1 MPDRPTP
8 QSSPGSHAGRDWT
21 APLRSRL
28 ARLRLDP
35 VREADIVEEL
45 SQHLDE
51 RYRELRASGTPEDEA
66 RRLAL
71 ADLHEHDLLG
81 EQMQPLRQAHVS
93 PPLSSGAPA
102 THLLSDLWH
111 DLRYGARM
119 LRKYPGFTAAV
130 VATLALGIGA
140 NTALFSLVNA
150 TLLQRLPVA
159 DTASLVYAYRG
170 GVGGAF
176 SYPLYAYLRDTSH
189 SFTGLAA
196 WGGIAASLNA
206 DGKTDLVSGAIVTGN
221 FFDVLGITAERGRLL
236 AVSDDVT
243 PGGHPVAVIGHD
255 LWITRFGGRSDIIG
269 QPMLLNGGVFTIVG
283 VAPRGFSG
291 PQLGIVRHLYVPMMM
306 QALMRPP
313 RAGYSGEQNPD
324 LLKNAG
330 NSWLFGLG
338 RLRRGAAREEA
349 SAELATLATTFV
361 RTVSPGAPP
370 ARVPVV
376 PVDEGDSNQQGRMRS
391 VAWLLGGV
399 VGAVLLIACANI
411 ANLLLSRTAA
421 RTREVAVRLA
431 IGASRARL
439 VRQLLT
445 ESILLS
451 LIGGAA
457 GFALASAAVQAFQ
470 AAPPPPGALPLAI
483 EFTIDQRVLVF
494 SFLLSL
500 VTGICFGVAP
510 ALTASRPNLVP
521 ALKDA
526 SANDGQRRRRF
537 GFKQLLVVAQV
548 ALSLLLLITA
558 ALFVRSLA
566 SARAIDPGFDVEKLV
581 SAPLSVNLL
590 RYTRTQGRAFYRQI
604 VARVETMPG
613 VESASVSRVA
623 LMTGGGRVLSIF
635 VEGRHATHDRAMGEG
650 GGVVAGDPRRIN
662 ANVVGPGFFR
672 TLGIPLVAGRDF
684 DAQDTEDRPPVVVM
698 NETAARMHF
707 PGIDPIGK
715 RVSFE
720 GQQGPWR
727 EIVGIVRDSRYGSLG
742 EPALPVTYMPVAQN
756 HETGMM
762 LYVRASVPPSSL
774 IGELR
779 RQIQTL
785 EPNLPVPDIRTMS
798 ETVGTSLYAARMG
811 AWLLG
816 VFGGLALLLAA
827 VGIYGVLS
835 FSVSRRTHE
844 MGIRLALG
852 ADARDVFLLVVRDGM
867 LLVTTGVVI
876 GLASGVAGA
885 RAVTSF
891 LYGAE
896 ASRWPTLVSV
906 TTILVV
912 VAIAAC
918 AIPARRAMR
927 VNPITALRQE

>member
-1 MPDRPTP
+1 MPDDSTLPAHATNQWTP
-8 QSSPGSHAGRDWT
+8 H
-21 APLRSRL
+21 LRSRL
-28 ARLRLDP
+28 AGLRLDP
-35 VREADIVEEL
+35 VREAEIVEEL

-102 THLLSDLWH
+102 SHLLSDLWH
-111 DLRYGARM
+111 DVRYGARM
-119 LRKYPGFTAAV
+119 LRKYPAFTAAV

-176 SYPLYAYLRDTSH
+176 SYPLYAHLRDNSH

-196 WGGIAASLNA
+196 WGGIAASVNA

-255 LWITRFGGRSDIIG
+255 FWLTRFAGRPDIIG
-269 QPMLLNGGVFTIVG
+269 QSILLNGAVFTVIG
-283 VAPRGFSG
+283 VAPRGFPG
-291 PQLGIVRHLYVPMMM
+291 PQLGIVRHIYVPMMM
-306 QALMRPP
+306 QARMRPP

-338 RLRRGAAREEA
+338 RLRRGMGRDEA
-349 SAELATLATTFV
+349 GAELTTLATTFV

-370 ARVPVV
+370 ARVAVLA
-376 PVDEGDSNQQGRMRS
+376 VDEGDPTQQARMRS

-421 RTREVAVRLA
+421 RRREVAVRLA

-451 LIGGAA
+451 LAGGAA
-457 GFALASAAVQAFQ
+457 GFALAWASVQAFQ
-470 AAPPPPGALPLAI
+470 AAPPPAGALPLAI
-483 EFTIDQRVLVF
+483 GFTIDQRVLTF
-494 SFLLSL
+494 SFVLSL
-500 VTGICFGVAP
+500 VTGICFGIAP

-526 SANDGQRRRRF
+526 SANDDERGRHF

-590 RYTRTQGRAFYRQI
+590 RYTKTQGRAFYRQI
-604 VARVETMPG
+604 VERVEAMPG

-635 VEGRHATHDRAMGEG
+635 VEGRQASHDRVMNEG
-650 GGVVAGDPRRIN
+650 GGVVSGDPTRIN
-662 ANVVGPGFFR
+662 ANVVGPGFF
-672 TLGIPLVAGRDF
+672 TTVGIPLVAGRDF
-684 DAQDTEDRPPVVVM
+684 DDQDTEDRPAVVVI

-715 RVSFE
+715 RVAFQ
-720 GQQGPWR
+720 GPQGPWR
-727 EIVGIVRDSRYGSLG
+727 EIVGIVRDSKYGSLG
-742 EPALPVTYMPVAQN
+742 EPPLPVAYMPVAQN

-762 LYVRASVPPSSL
+762 LYVRAAVPPSSL
-774 IGELR
+774 IAELR
-779 RQIQTL
+779 RQIQLL

-798 ETVGTSLYAARMG
+798 ETIGTSLYAARMG

-852 ADARDVFLLVVRDGM
+852 ADAREVFVLVVRDGM
-867 LLVTTGVVI
+867 LLVTAGVVI
-876 GLASGVAGA
+876 GLAGGVAAA
-885 RAVTSF
+885 RAVTSL

-896 ASRWPTLVSV
+896 PSRVSTLAAVVS
-906 TTILVV
+906 ILVF
-912 VAIAAC
+912 VALAAC